1 MSELWSQFLKSIAYN
16 ITPERTG
23 NKKWIYATVVFS
35 TCRQNSFSRH
45 HTLCQT

>member
-1 MSELWSQFLKSIAYN
+1 MSELWSEFLKSIAYT

-23 NKKWIYATVVFS
+23 NKKWIYATVFFS